1 MAAAKV
7 ALAFA
12 MLSGEPLRTHGI
24 SPSSLMPERL
34 AVLKACAS
42 EVSSSVIKGRSVT
55 LDHAGSEA
63 EGFGGSFDPA

>member
-1 MAAAKV
+1 MAAARV
-7 ALAFA
+7 AFALA

-24 SPSSLMPERL
+24 SPSSVVPERL

-55 LDHAGSEA
+55 LDQAGSELA
-63 EGFGGSFDPA
+63 GFGGSLDPA